1 MSVLSAG
8 GVTPVKGTQDQLLQ
22 ALYKLLQAQKATA
35 FSAAGTATVLTLTPS
50 PAISAYAT
58 NQRFTV
64 KFPVNS
70 GLNPTLNVSGKG
82 AKNLKQYDATG
93 AKIAATFFADQVS
106 DVMYDGT
113 DLVLLAPISSVGQA
127 TESNLG
133 ALRVAS
139 QPQTNAGSNDTT
151 AITPQKLIAWAT
163 SGVTA
168 ATEALFGFAKVATQA
183 VVNSGTDDATIVT
196 PKKLK
201 FGVSY
206 IFSTNGY
213 LILPSWLGGLI
224 FQWGRMSVAPE
235 GSATINYP
243 VVFPSA
249 VLASLATINRDA
261 STTNGNYSA
270 YANALS
276 NSQIV
281 ITNDVN
287 VTTGS
292 ASQFISWFSI
302 GF

>member
-35 FSAAGTATVLTLTPS
+35 FSAAGTATVLMLTPS

-133 ALRVAS
+133 VL
-139 QPQTNAGSNDTT
+139 
-151 AITPQKLIAWAT
+151 
-163 SGVTA
+163 
-168 ATEALFGFAKVATQA
+168 KVATQPI
-183 VVNSGTDDATIVT
+183 VNSGTDDATVVT

-201 FGVSY
+201 WGVSY
-206 IFSTNGY
+206 ILSTNGY

-224 FQWGRMSVAPE
+224 FQWGRISVASE
-235 GSATINYP
+235 GSTTVNYST
-243 VVFPSA
+243 VFPSS
-249 VLASLATINRDA
+249 VLVSLATVNSSA

-270 YANALS
+270 YANAIS
-276 NSQIV
+276 NSQVV

-287 VTTGS
+287 VTTGAS
-292 ASQFISWFSI
+292 AQQISWLSI